1 MSQEQVLSVEIF
13 FGAAILSQLPIH
25 SHNMGQAAEPAATLL
40 QNQNN

>member
-1 MSQEQVLSVEIF
+1 MSRASFVGWNF
-13 FGAAILSQLPIH
+13 FGEAILSQLPIH